1 VASRTARLSAG
12 LQQSLHACLIEHDV
26 IMTDASPPLYIAGRQ
41 HCGNTMLA
49 TMLGRHEEVFS
60 FTGEGTFFEH
70 YGTDPGEERDT
81 EWIVQQVIRG
91 ADIPFGEDVRQQVAN
106 CLTQKSSS
114 SSTIGRYTAG
124 KTAGARMND
133 ATRWVQKATS
143 YIFHVDTIFR
153 AIPDARVIFLI
164 RNPFD
169 LAASLKRRGEWR
181 RMMRM
186 IWGWN
191 QGVAVAESWR
201 DDSRFLNVRYEDL
214 VEQPTSVLRE
224 ICQFADLP
232 FEEALLKI
240 PHVNRSETPYNT
252 ESSTTGLDDSRVY
265 YYRDVLSAEEE
276 AVVRAWTDTECLRSA
291 YPNLPEPREHRTAR
305 QIGPTARAVGGLVH
319 TLAAD
324 HAATLMQN
332 PGHVLDRIR
341 RRI

>member
-1 VASRTARLSAG
+1 
-12 LQQSLHACLIEHDV
+12 
-26 IMTDASPPLYIAGRQ
+26 
-41 HCGNTMLA
+41 MLA
-49 TMLGRHEEVFS
+49 TMLGRHEKIFA

-70 YGTDPGEERDT
+70 YTPDANGGRDAG
-81 EWIVQQVIRG
+81 WIAREVVHG
-91 ADIPFGEDVRQQVAN
+91 ADPPLDGDVRQQLVDRLMQADD
-106 CLTQKSSS
+106 T
-114 SSTIGRYTAG
+114 SSTIDRYTTA
-124 KTAGARMND
+124 KTVVARIKG

-169 LAASLKRRGEWR
+169 LTASLKRRGEWR
-181 RMMRM
+181 RMLRM

-191 QGVAVAESWR
+191 QGVSVAESWR
-201 DDSRFLNVRYEDL
+201 DDPQFLNVRYEDL
-214 VEQPTSVLRE
+214 VEKPEPVLCE
-224 ICQFADLP
+224 ICQFVDLP
-232 FEEALLKI
+232 FEETLLKV

-265 YYRDVLSAEEE
+265 YYKDVLSPEEE
-276 AVVRAWTDTECLRSA
+276 AIVRAWIDTDCLQSV
-291 YPNLPEPREHRTAR
+291 YPNLPEPRDNRTVR
-305 QIGPTARAVGGLVH
+305 QVGLMVQAVGGLLQ
-319 TLAAD
+319 TLTAD